1 MIGYTFSQL
10 AVVTRFEHVALC
22 IGGDD
27 IHIIRSL
34 GGVIGFIATV
44 ITTTASGV
52 RGGTDL

>member
-27 IHIIRSL
+27 IHIILSL
-34 GGVIGFIATV
+34 GGVIGFVATV
-44 ITTTASGV
+44 ITTAASGV